1 MDTEEVRGLLRHLVA
16 TIAYRGGLALRDA
29 PAGFGAF
36 SAGAGMRTPGELVR
50 HLTGLM
56 YFAQSLLSG
65 GERPEVPTLDW
76 DAQIAGFQV
85 ALRALDATLAALPRW
100 ATDPRTAL
108 QGPLADALTHIGQL
122 IMLRRMAGAPIAG
135 GRYPWA
141 DIRAGD
147 VGLG

>member
-65 GERPEVPTLDW
+65 GDRPEVPALDW
-76 DAQIAGFQV
+76 EAQIDGS
-85 ALRALDATLAALPRW
+85 
-100 ATDPRTAL
+100 
-108 QGPLADALTHIGQL
+108 
-122 IMLRRMAGAPIAG
+122 RR
-135 GRYPWA
+135 RCTPWTPHWRRC
-141 DIRAGD
+141 RAGRPIPARPCR
-147 VGLG
+147 GRWPTP